1 MRIQRGTAFVDFL
14 KQIGIEKA
22 GVADIECGGKKT
34 RTDIYLTTADAI
46 TKYNAVAIDQIY
58 RAVGADL
65 AEYLARVRI
74 ENSVQCDSVA
84 IRLLEDHLIS
94 AADVETRPVE
104 NLALQTL
111 INGAHRT
118 AGVGGIGAAT
128 AAESRHRYRQLR
140 LRGHA
145 DGAPRK
151 Q

>member
-1 MRIQRGTAFVDFL
+1 AAFRRCDAEFLFDFDIARSQHIAIRIDMRIQRGTAFVDFL

-22 GVADIECGGKKT
+22 GVTDIQRRSEKSCADI
-34 RTDIYLTTADAI
+34 DLTTADAI
-46 TKYNAVAIDQIY
+46 AKYDAVAVDQIY

-74 ENSVQCDSVA
+74 ENSVQRDGIA
-84 IRLLEDHLIS
+84 IRLFENHLIS

-118 AGVGGIGAAT
+118 AGV
-128 AAESRHRYRQLR
+128 
-140 LRGHA
+140 
-145 DGAPRK
+145 
-151 Q
+151 